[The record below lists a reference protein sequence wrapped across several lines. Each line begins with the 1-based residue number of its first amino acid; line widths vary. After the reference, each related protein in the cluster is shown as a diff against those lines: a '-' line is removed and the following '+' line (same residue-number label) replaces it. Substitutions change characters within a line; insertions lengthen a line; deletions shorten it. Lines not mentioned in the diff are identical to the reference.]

1 MEAIE
6 CRQVRREIDYGAS
19 LAQATSVDG
28 DEMLSKLEH
37 QLAAKPSQRIVEER
51 AKVGAVELS
60 DLLILQAAM
69 SVENVRKRW
78 FIGSDLTERVDTP

>member
-37 QLAAKPSQRIVEER
+37 QLAAKPSQRIVEEG

-69 SVENVRKRW
+69 SENVRKRW